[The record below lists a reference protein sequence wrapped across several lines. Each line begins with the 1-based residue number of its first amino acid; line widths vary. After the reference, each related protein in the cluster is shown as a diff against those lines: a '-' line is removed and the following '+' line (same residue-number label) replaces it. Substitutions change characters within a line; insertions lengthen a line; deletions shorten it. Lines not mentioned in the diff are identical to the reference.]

1 MGNFKLDGKTIAI
14 GALLIIAA
22 VVFLPQ
28 ILGNNNDSTAPSA
41 ATPVPQGQA
50 NPRDTTINTEDGI
63 ELGQVV
69 ATTNLDR
76 NGCPVDNTSTF
87 PAGTDMLYVVA
98 EDSVVAEGTDM
109 FVRWYYEGEV
119 YEESD
124 EITSDQDY
132 TDTCIGFSLEA
143 DEINALRAGDYEAE
157 FIVNGNAANT
167 VDFQV
172 Q

>member
-1 MGNFKLDGKTIAI
+1 MGNLKLDGKTIAI
-14 GALLIIAA
+14 GALLILAA
-22 VVFLPQ
+22 VIFLPQ
-28 ILGNNNDSTAPSA
+28 ILGNNSGPDT
-41 ATPVPQGQA
+41 TVPEGQA
-50 NPRDTTINTEDGI
+50 DPRDTTINTDDGI

-76 NGCPVDNTSTF
+76 NGCAVDSTSTF
-87 PAGTDMLYVVA
+87 PAGTDVLYVVA
-98 EDSVVAEGTDM
+98 EDSVVAQGTDV

-124 EITSDQDY
+124 EITADQDY

-143 DEINALRAGDYEAE
+143 DEINVLRAGDYEAE
-157 FIVNGNAANT
+157 FIVNGNPANT
-167 VDFQV
+167 VDFLV

>member
-98 EDSVVAEGTDM
+98 EDSVVAQGTD
-109 FVRWYYEGEV
+109 
-119 YEESD
+119 EESD

-143 DEINALRAGDYEAE
+143 DEINALRSGDYEAE

>member
-1 MGNFKLDGKTIAI
+1 
-14 GALLIIAA
+14 
-22 VVFLPQ
+22 
-28 ILGNNNDSTAPSA
+28 
-41 ATPVPQGQA
+41 
-50 NPRDTTINTEDGI
+50 
-63 ELGQVV
+63 
-69 ATTNLDR
+69 
-76 NGCPVDNTSTF
+76 
-87 PAGTDMLYVVA
+87 MLYVVA
-98 EDSVVAEGTDM
+98 EDSVIAQGTDI

-124 EITSDQDY
+124 EITADQNY

>member
-1 MGNFKLDGKTIAI
+1 MGNLKLDGKTIAI
-14 GALLIIAA
+14 GALIILAA
-22 VVFLPQ
+22 VILLPQ
-28 ILGNNNDSTAPSA
+28 ILGNNNPNPTPTA
-41 ATPVPQGQA
+41 VPQGEA
-50 NPRDTTINTEDGI
+50 DPRDTSANTDDGI

-76 NGCPVDNTSTF
+76 NGCAVDNTSTF
-87 PAGTDMLYVVA
+87 PAGTDVLYVVA
-98 EDSVVAEGTDM
+98 EDSVIAEGTDV

-124 EITSDQDY
+124 EITADQDY

-167 VDFQV
+167 VDFLV

>member
-1 MGNFKLDGKTIAI
+1 MGNLKLDGKTIAI
-14 GALLIIAA
+14 GALLILAA
-22 VVFLPQ
+22 VIFLPQ
-28 ILGNNNDSTAPSA
+28 ILGNNNNSGPDT
-41 ATPVPQGQA
+41 TVPQGQA
-50 NPRDTTINTEDGI
+50 DPRDTTLNDDDGI

-76 NGCPVDNTSTF
+76 NGCAVDNTSTF
-87 PAGTDMLYVVA
+87 PAGTDVLYVVA
-98 EDSVVAEGTDM
+98 EDSAVTEGTDV

-124 EITSDQDY
+124 EITADQDY

-143 DEINALRAGDYEAE
+143 DQINALREGDYEAE
-157 FIVNGNAANT
+157 FIVNGNPANT

>member
-14 GALLIIAA
+14 GALLILAA

-28 ILGNNNDSTAPSA
+28 ILGNNNSSAPSA

-50 NPRDTTINTEDGI
+50 NPRDTTVNTEDGI

-69 ATTNLDR
+69 TTTNLDR
-76 NGCPVDNTSTF
+76 NGCAVDSTSTF
-87 PAGTDMLYVVA
+87 PAGTEVLYVVA
-98 EDSVVAEGTDM
+98 EDSQVAEGTDV
-109 FVRWYYEGEV
+109 FVRWYYEGQV

-124 EITSDQDY
+124 EITADQDY

-143 DEINALRAGDYEAE
+143 DQINALRSGDYEAE
-157 FIVNGNAANT
+157 FIINGNPANA
-167 VDFQV
+167 VEFQV